1 MTVIGLTGGIASGK
15 TIVSNYLAELGAEII
30 DADIIARKIVTPGS
44 PALKEIAA
52 AFGTDVLNADG
63 TLNRKKLGTK
73 VFNDPQALKTL
84 NKITHPKI
92 NALVQQRIKSY
103 KESKKAHN
111 IPLILVA
118 PLLIEAGMQKLVDK
132 VWVVHIDKDTQI
144 KRVMARDKLTPNQ
157 ALKRINS
164 QLSEQERL
172 KYADAVIDNTG
183 TLEDTKKQ
191 VLKLWTQCL

>member
-183 TLEDTKKQ
+183 TLENTKKQ